1 MTPQLKMAK
10 EFFGS
15 LPKAPKG
22 KQLIGIEYRQPEA
35 DDIFLMAMGEWQIA
49 WHKYGTE
56 KPVGIFE
63 TIPADEVKTDLTDLV
78 GEDGQ
83 KNFYLISDIEG
94 DEGTISD
101 PQQSM
106 AYYEEN
112 FVLCVMLECKR
123 PKVGKECALRFV
135 PVSYAAKKGY
145 RWSHS
150 PFTPYKQANKFV

>member
-22 KQLIGIEYRQPEA
+22 KKLIGIEYRQPEA

-63 TIPADEVKTDLTDLV
+63 NIPAEEIKTDLTDLV

-94 DEGTISD
+94 DSW
-101 PQQSM
+101 PMQSM
-106 AYYEEN
+106 AHDEEN

-123 PKVGKECALRFV
+123 PKVDKECALRFV